1 MKDFSEA
8 TDLDLTGCAIAV
20 FENAGELDAASQAL
34 EQQGYDYYVLEGESG
49 QQSLQAKQ
57 DGIGGIFERI
67 AAAFGDELRIIDR
80 LDRSLADG
88 HRVVIVKAE
97 DKQEEVVQMLTEQG
111 GRFLWQFR
119 DWTFNPAG
127 SAEEKETGEPDTA
140 AEEDGS

>member
-1 MKDFSEA
+1 MDFSEDA
-8 TDLDLTGCAIAV
+8 DIDLTDCAIAV
-20 FENAGELDAASQAL
+20 FETAEELENATQELDK
-34 EQQGYDYYVLEGESG
+34 QGDEYYVLEGESG
-49 QQSLQAKQ
+49 QRSLQAKQ
-57 DGIGGIFERI
+57 DGVAGIFERL

-88 HRVVIVKAE
+88 HRVVIVKAK
-97 DKQEEVVQMLTEQG
+97 DNQEEVVQMLTEQG

-127 SAEEKETGEPDTA
+127 SAEAKETGEPETV

>member
-1 MKDFSEA
+1 MRDFAKDA
-8 TDLDLTGCAIAV
+8 DIDLTDCAIAV
-20 FENAGELDAASQAL
+20 FESAEELQAATEELDTRGD
-34 EQQGYDYYVLEGESG
+34 EYYVLEGESG
-49 QQSLQAKQ
+49 QRSLQAKQ
-57 DGIGGIFERI
+57 DGVAGVFERL

-88 HRVVIVKAE
+88 HRVVIVKAK
-97 DKQEEVVQMLTEQG
+97 DNQEEVVEMLTEKG

-127 SAEEKETGEPDTA
+127 SAEEKETGEPETV